1 MIRMVVTRTR
11 AALLTLLLVS
21 ALIFLATIA
30 LPGDVAVAVLGKTA
44 TPESLAA
51 FRADNGLGR
60 PPALMFLEWVGGLF
74 VGDFGYSVVSGEAVS
89 SIIATRGGR
98 TAILMTL
105 AIVIGFP
112 LGTLIGTLM
121 AMRRNGAADS
131 GTSLIM
137 LVLTSLPEFVLAV
150 LVVILFST
158 GVWHLFPAVSLL
170 QPDVSVFAQGD
181 ILVLPVLTL
190 ILAIVPYIALT
201 TRSSMIEVLADDFV
215 AMARLKGVSE
225 ARMLWH
231 HALPSAS
238 APLIQVFAVT
248 VVFLAGGTIVVET
261 VFQFPGLGSGL
272 IEAVRNRDVF
282 LVQALT
288 LLLAAIYIV
297 GNLIADVLVVLVT
310 PRLRTKAARL
320 KKGALA

>member
-1 MIRMVVTRTR
+1 MIRMLTARTR

-21 ALIFLATIA
+21 VLIFLATIA

-51 FRADNGLGR
+51 FRSENGLDR
-60 PPALMFLEWVGGLF
+60 PPVLMYLSWIGGLF
-74 VGDFGYSVVSGEAVS
+74 AGDFGFSVVSGEPVS
-89 SIIATRGGR
+89 AILATRGGR
-98 TAILMTL
+98 TAVLMLL

-112 LGTLIGTLM
+112 LGTFIGTLM
-121 AMRRNGAADS
+121 ATRRNGVGDS
-131 GTSLIM
+131 VTSLIM

-150 LVVILFST
+150 LVVILLST

-170 QPDVSVFAQGD
+170 QPEVPVLAQGD

-190 ILAIVPYIALT
+190 VLAIVPYIALT
-201 TRSSMIEVLADDFV
+201 TRSSMIEVLGDDFV

-225 ARMLWH
+225 TRMLWR
-231 HALPSAS
+231 HALPSA
-238 APLIQVFAVT
+238 AGPLVQVFAVT

-288 LLLAAIYIV
+288 LLLSAIYIL

-310 PRLRTKAARL
+310 PRLRTDAARL
-320 KKGALA
+320 TKGAIA